1 MSHAIVRRI
10 RIEPGAWVTIQ
21 GRRACIVQVVDLET
35 VVVQDTEREETW
47 AAKICDLQPDEP
59 PPEPPTE
66 TPFSELAEIEEPD
79 WQTARERF
87 EIIRPLLNDPDCT
100 REKVEAQAQAAG
112 RHATTLYR
120 WLQDYRQSGQLSTL
134 APAKPGVPHGYSRLD
149 PEVETLLVATIEE
162 FYLHGQKRSMQQT
175 CNEVARRCRNAGIK
189 RPHPNTVR
197 HRIKALSDQETF
209 RRREGGKGVRDKYTP
224 IPGAFPG
231 AHWPL
236 AVIQIDH
243 TPVDL
248 ILVDDVHRR
257 PVGRPWVTVAID
269 VFSRLV
275 AGFSVSFDPPGSL
288 AVGLC
293 LAHAILP
300 KDLWLARHEIATA
313 WPIWGVMDT
322 VHADNAKEF
331 RGSMLRKACQEYGI
345 DLHWRPVRRPH
356 FGGHIERLLG
366 TFNQD
371 IHALPGST
379 FSNPMARGAYDSEQY
394 AAMTLSEFEQWL
406 SILIVEVYHQR
417 LHSELGMT
425 PLQKYEEGIFGTD
438 ERPGRGLPERVM
450 DETRLRLNFMPYVER
465 TVQSHGI
472 VIDEIQYYDDVLK
485 PWIHSRDP
493 RETSGKRKQKF
504 IVRRDP
510 RDISRLYFYD
520 PDLKQYFEIPYRNTA
535 HPPISV
541 WELREV
547 RRKLKEDG
555 HKSVNEEL
563 IFDAYNRLRALEAE
577 AVRETK
583 KARRAAQRRRD
594 HVQAQRPQAG
604 SLTSLSEPQLARAED
619 IQPFDEIE
627 ELDG

>member
-1 MSHAIVRRI
+1 MSPAMVRRI

-21 GRRACIVQVVDLET
+21 GRRACIVQVLDLET
-35 VVVQDTEREETW
+35 VVVQDSEREETW
-47 AAKICDLQPDEP
+47 AAKIGDLQPDEP
-59 PPEPPTE
+59 TPEPPTE
-66 TPFSELAEIEEPD
+66 TMFSELAEIEEPD

-100 REKVEAQAQAAG
+100 REKVAARAQAAG
-112 RHATTLYR
+112 RHVTTLYR
-120 WLQDYRQSGQLSTL
+120 WLQDYRQSGHLSTL
-134 APAKPGVPHGYSRLD
+134 APAKPGVPRGYSRLD
-149 PEVETLLVATIEE
+149 PEVETILVATIEE

-175 CNEVARRCRNAGIK
+175 CHEVARRCRNAGIK

-209 RRREGGKGVRDKYTP
+209 RRREGGKGVRDKYMP

-257 PVGRPWVTVAID
+257 PVGRPWITLAID

-379 FSNPMARGAYDSEQY
+379 FSNPMARGAYDSERY

-485 PWIHSRDP
+485 PWIHSLDS

-510 RDISRLYFYD
+510 RDISRIYFYD

-535 HPPISV
+535 HPPMSV

-547 RRKLKEDG
+547 RRKLKEEG
-555 HKSVNEEL
+555 HQSINEDL
-563 IFDAYNRLRALEAE
+563 VFDAYNRLRALEAE

-594 HVQAQRPQAG
+594 HVQAQRPQAA
-604 SLTSLSEPQLARAED
+604 SSTSFSESQLARAED